1 MFDIGWSELM
11 LIGVVALI
19 VIGPKELPSV
29 LRTVGRTVTKVRR
42 MAGEFQGQFQDALR
56 EAELSDV
63 RKEIGDIAEGAR
75 KTFPGTEVFD
85 PLRSIREEI
94 RSTVTGIAAPAAAT
108 AAASTVEAAPTVPV
122 TMEPVPLPDPLQI
135 DPLQAVR
142 DEIRA
147 AVEKGVS
154 PALTQGGTTAAPL
167 VDAPAP
173 ELVLPL
179 PEPPAEP
186 VFNFAPPPS
195 TEAAPASG
203 PASSS
208 ASEAPAE
215 SAPAPSTPSVPS
227 DVASA
232 PTADDPQLQRPGHSA

>member
-56 EAELSDV
+56 EAELSEV
-63 RKEIGDIAEGAR
+63 RKEIGDIADGAR
-75 KTFPGTEVFD
+75 KTFPGTDVFD

-108 AAASTVEAAPTVPV
+108 AAGVSAADGAPTLPV

-147 AVEKGVS
+147 AVEKGVNPS
-154 PALTQGGTTAAPL
+154 IVAAAPPVTTPL
-167 VDAPAP
+167 T
-173 ELVLPL
+173 ELLLPL

-186 VFNFAPPPS
+186 VFDFADVPPA
-195 TEAAPASG
+195 EVAPASTPVSMASYETPAEG
-203 PASSS
+203 APGSATPSMPSDQASS
-208 ASEAPAE
+208 P
-215 SAPAPSTPSVPS
+215 
-227 DVASA
+227 D
-232 PTADDPQLQRPGHSA
+232 ADDPQTQKPGHPA